1 MNQQQAVIETMK
13 SNGGYAT
20 LGYLNHNAL
29 KVPDVKWGTKT
40 PFASIRRIVQ
50 TSPQFFKIKPG
61 LWALEELREAVLQK
75 LSIPV
80 EDSSAKAEE
89 FNHTYYQGLL
99 VEIGNLRKYETFVP
113 KQDKN
118 QKFLETKLDDLT
130 TAKEFHPFTYD
141 NLLKRGRTVDVTWF
155 NQRGF
160 PDTFF
165 EVEHSTDIQNSLLK
179 FMEFQDFRIRFR
191 IVADSA
197 RFKEYQAKLGQTA
210 FKPIQSLVEFVDY
223 DNLSNLH
230 AKTLASV
237 NAEQSTNL

>member
-1 MNQQQAVIETMK
+1 MK
-13 SNGGYAT
+13 ANGGYAT

-61 LWALEELREAVLQK
+61 LWALEEHREAVLQK
-75 LSIPV
+75 LSISV
-80 EDSSAKAEE
+80 EDSSEKVEE

-99 VEIGNLRKYETFVP
+99 VEIGNLRNYETFVP

-130 TAKEFHPFTYD
+130 TTKEFHPFTYD
-141 NLLKRGRTVDVTWF
+141 HLLKRGRTVDVTWF

-160 PDTFF
+160 PDAFF

-197 RFKEYQAKLGQTA
+197 RFKEYQAKLAQTA
-210 FKPIQSLVEFVDY
+210 FAPIQPLVGFVNY
-223 DNLSNLH
+223 DDLSNLH
-230 AKTLASV
+230 AKILASV
-237 NAEQSTNL
+237 SAEQSANL